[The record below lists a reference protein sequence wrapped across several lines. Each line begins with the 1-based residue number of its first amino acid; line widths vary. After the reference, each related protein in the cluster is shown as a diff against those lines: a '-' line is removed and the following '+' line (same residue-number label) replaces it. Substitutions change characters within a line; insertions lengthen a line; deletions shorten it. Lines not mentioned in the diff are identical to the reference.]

1 MRFVCLFK
9 ADRDYEPFASQ
20 GLGNRTAQA
29 FLFNPWEYCKEL
41 LQAVA
46 MPEQIKALKVRVE
59 SSKLVKPS
67 YKGEPP
73 CADLCIPLSVFD
85 KISYDVHVAV
95 IYAFR
100 PPTPSNSDIEKG
112 LATAL
117 SEYREWPGWLHE
129 NDRGEP
135 VILLNDAG
143 IRFVEASSDAV
154 LDRTAPLEP
163 SPALLSLHPFVK
175 GVEELLQVQLT
186 RFACGTLV
194 VGFTTNHLVADG
206 HAVSNFLVA
215 WGKATRGLPMDP
227 RPLHDR
233 GTFIPRNPPCVEFEH
248 RGVEFKPK
256 NAPDTEDVPLAADIV
271 IHKAHFTKEFLESL
285 KAKASV
291 GADRRYS
298 SFESLVAHLW
308 RVVTKARG
316 LDERITC
323 NVRISVD
330 GRARLRPRVPDE
342 YFGNLVLWAF
352 PCAKAGDLVNR
363 PLQFTAAIVHDG
375 IARLDDGYFRSFID
389 FASSEKVKEEDL
401 EKTAEVNERVT
412 SPNLE
417 AHGWL
422 RFPFRDLD
430 FGGGNPF
437 LFMPSY
443 FPVEGMLFFLPSS
456 IGGGS
461 IDVYVTLLS
470 HSMDS
475 FKQLCHLLD

>member
-1 MRFVCLFK
+1 
-9 ADRDYEPFASQ
+9 
-20 GLGNRTAQA
+20 
-29 FLFNPWEYCKEL
+29 
-41 LQAVA
+41 

-59 SSKLVKPS
+59 SSTLVKPS
-67 YKGEPP
+67 YKGKPP

-85 KISYDVHVAV
+85 KISYDVHVAI

-117 SEYREWPGWLHE
+117 SEYREWAGRLGE
-129 NDRGEP
+129 DSRGEP

-143 IRFVEASSDAV
+143 IRFIEASSDAV
-154 LDRTAPLEP
+154 LDRAVPLEP
-163 SPALLSLHPFVK
+163 
-175 GVEELLQVQLT
+175 
-186 RFACGTLV
+186 
-194 VGFTTNHLVADG
+194 
-206 HAVSNFLVA
+206 NFLVA
-215 WGKATRGLPMDP
+215 WGKATRGLPIDP
-227 RPLHDR
+227 RPLHAH
-233 GTFIPRNPPCVEFEH
+233 GTFIPRSPPRVEFEH

-256 NAPDTEDVPLAADIV
+256 NAPDTEEDVPLTADI
-271 IHKAHFTKEFLESL
+271 
-285 KAKASV
+285 
-291 GADRRYS
+291 
-298 SFESLVAHLW
+298 
-308 RVVTKARG
+308 ARG

-352 PCAKAGDLVNR
+352 PCAKVGELVNR
-363 PLQFTAAIVHDG
+363 PLQFTAALVHEG

-389 FASSEKVKEEDL
+389 FASSEKVKEEGL
-401 EKTAEVNERVT
+401 VATAEVNERVT

-422 RFPFRDLD
+422 RFPFRDVD

-456 IGGGS
+456 IGDGS

-470 HSMDS
+470 HNMDS
-475 FKQLCHLLD
+475 FRQLCHLLD